1 MINTLDKTDT
11 ELQDDVL
18 SELSYEPSVNV
29 TDIGALVENG
39 TVTLNGCAT
48 SYIEKWAAVN
58 AVKRVNG
65 VQAIIDEIEVNI
77 PDAYYRTDEDI
88 TQAVLDRIAWSTIIP
103 SDVVEVIV
111 NDGWVSLAGEVEWWY
126 QLNAAVDLV
135 QQIMGVTGVSN
146 GISVQS
152 KAVKMAI
159 EQDINLALKRSA
171 IVDVD
176 RIQVESE
183 NNKVV
188 LRGDVRSFAAR
199 DEAERIAWSEPGVY
213 SVDNHLGVNWS
224 SIVE

>member
-11 ELQDDVL
+11 ELQDDIL
-18 SELSYEPSVNV
+18 SELSYDPSVNL
-29 TDIGALVENG
+29 TDIVVFVENG

-58 AVKRVNG
+58 AVKR
-65 VQAIIDEIEVNI
+65 I
-77 PDAYYRTDEDI
+77 
-88 TQAVLDRIAWSTIIP
+88 
-103 SDVVEVIV
+103 
-111 NDGWVSLAGEVEWWY
+111 
-126 QLNAAVDLV
+126 
-135 QQIMGVTGVSN
+135 
-146 GISVQS
+146 

-159 EQDINLALKRSA
+159 EQDINSALKRSA

-199 DEAERIAWSEPGVY
+199 DEAERIAWSEPGVC

-224 SIVE
+224 SILQGRGYANVE

>member
-48 SYIEKWAAVN
+48 SYVEKWAAVN

-88 TQAVLDRIAWSTIIP
+88 TQAVIDRIAWSTIIP

-126 QLNAAVDLV
+126 QQNAAVDLV

-159 EQDINLALKRSA
+159 EEDINSALKRSA

-199 DEAERIAWSEPGVY
+199 DEAERIAWSEPGVW